1 MPTIRVSDLDIDY
14 RIDGDGDETLV
25 LVNGLADTKE
35 SWAAQ
40 VPAFAER
47 YRVVSYDNR
56 GVGGTT
62 VTPGPYT
69 TAQMADDLHGLADA
83 LGLDRFHLLGTSMG
97 GMIAHADRLRSVAL
111 CNTYAWPGPY
121 CLRMFQLWRELVP
134 HLGVGFT
141 QREILLWA
149 FTPAFVEERPEECAE
164 VEAELAANPMDTA
177 AYLAQL
183 EAIEVH
189 DTRGRLAAVTCPTLT
204 LVGEQDLII
213 YPSLSRRM
221 HEELPSSTWCE
232 VPGGHACLWELPD
245 AFNAAVLAYLDG
257 VG

>member
-1 MPTIRVSDLDIDY
+1 M
-14 RIDGDGDETLV
+14 
-25 LVNGLADTKE
+25 
-35 SWAAQ
+35 
-40 VPAFAER
+40 
-47 YRVVSYDNR
+47 
-56 GVGGTT
+56 
-62 VTPGPYT
+62 
-69 TAQMADDLHGLADA
+69 
-83 LGLDRFHLLGTSMG
+83 
-97 GMIAHADRLRSVAL
+97 
-111 CNTYAWPGPY
+111 
-121 CLRMFQLWRELVP
+121 
-134 HLGVGFT
+134 
-141 QREILLWA
+141 
-149 FTPAFVEERPEECAE
+149 
-164 VEAELAANPMDTA
+164 EAELAANPMDTA

-221 HEELPSSTWCE
+221 HDELPISTWCE